1 MKCEKCGK
9 EMSME
14 DKDTSSGRDMRT
26 YRCDHCRKHSSWI
39 TGSRSGKHSLTRVN
53 PTSDGVVLVPYLDG

>member
-26 YRCDHCRKHSSWI
+26 YRCDHCQETHIVDNGIALWQALSDAQIRQV
-39 TGSRSGKHSLTRVN
+39 TGHNSN
-53 PTSDGVVLVPYLDG
+53 